1 MHFVHVLVQTFFF
14 FGWLFSKPTLA
25 LNIKEETIVSNILH
39 CNNIIRV
46 YDQIIK
52 LLAALI

>member
-1 MHFVHVLVQTFFF
+1 MFWFRLFFF